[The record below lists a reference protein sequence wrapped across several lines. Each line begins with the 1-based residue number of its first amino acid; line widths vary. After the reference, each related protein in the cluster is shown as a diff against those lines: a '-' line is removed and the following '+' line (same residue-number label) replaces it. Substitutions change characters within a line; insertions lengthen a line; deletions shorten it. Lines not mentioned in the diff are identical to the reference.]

1 MEIFGQ
7 KYGLLYSVGAMEELK
22 EHCPDHDLNKL
33 GRLLD
38 DAKGGKEML
47 CILSRWHEKAEAM
60 KARLE
65 GREYQEH
72 PLEMELLDLVP
83 MQDFNE
89 MMGEAVAVMFRD
101 REQTVETEEPTR
113 NGKKKEAPAEKS
125 S

>member
-1 MEIFGQ
+1 MEIFGHD
-7 KYGLLYSVGAMEELK
+7 YGLLYSVGAMEELK
-22 EHCPDHDLNKL
+22 ERCPDHDLNKL
-33 GRLLD
+33 GSLLD

-47 CILSRWHEKAEAM
+47 CILSKWHEKAEAM
-60 KARLE
+60 KARME

-72 PLEMELLDLVP
+72 PLEMELLDLVN

-89 MMGEAVAVMFRD
+89 LMGQAVAVMFRD
-101 REQTVETEEPTR
+101 RKQTVETEEPTK

>member
-1 MEIFGQ
+1 MEIFGHD
-7 KYGLLYSVGAMEELK
+7 YGLLYSVGAMEELK
-22 EHCPDHDLNKL
+22 ERCPDHDLNKL
-33 GRLLD
+33 GLLLD

-47 CILSRWHEKAEAM
+47 CILSKWHEKAEAM
-60 KARLE
+60 KARME

-72 PLEMELLDLVP
+72 PLEMELLDLVN

-89 MMGEAVAVMFRD
+89 LMGQAVAVMFRD
-101 REQTVETEEPTR
+101 REQTVETEEPTK

>member
-1 MEIFGQ
+1 MEIFGHE
-7 KYGLLYSVGAMEELK
+7 YGLLYSVGAMEELR

-38 DAKGGKEML
+38 DAQGGKEML
-47 CILSRWHEKAEAM
+47 CIMSRWHEKAEAM

-101 REQTVETEEPTR
+101 RVQTVETEEPTK

>member
-1 MEIFGQ
+1 MEIFGHA
-7 KYGLLYSVGAMEELK
+7 YGLLYSVGAMEELK

-38 DAKGGKEML
+38 DAQGGKEML
-47 CILSRWHEKAEAM
+47 CIMSRWHEKAEAM

-101 REQTVETEEPTR
+101 REQTVETEEPTK

>member
-1 MEIFGQ
+1 MEIFGHE
-7 KYGLLYSVGAMEELK
+7 YGLLYSVGAMEELR

-38 DAKGGKEML
+38 EAQGGKEML
-47 CILSRWHEKAEAM
+47 CIMSRWHEKAEAM

-101 REQTVETEEPTR
+101 REQTVETEEPTK

>member
-1 MEIFGQ
+1 MKIFGHE
-7 KYGLLYSVGAMEELK
+7 YGLLYSVGAMEELR

-38 DAKGGKEML
+38 EARGGKEML

-60 KARLE
+60 NARLE

-101 REQTVETEEPTR
+101 REQTVETEEPTK

>member
-1 MEIFGQ
+1 MEIFGHD
-7 KYGLLYSVGAMEELK
+7 YGLLYSVGAMEELK
-22 EHCPDHDLNKL
+22 ERCPDHDLNKL

-47 CILSRWHEKAEAM
+47 CILSNWHEKAEAM

-72 PLEMELLDLVP
+72 PLEMELLDLVN

-89 MMGEAVAVMFRD
+89 LMGQAVAVMFRD
-101 REQTVETEEPTR
+101 RKQTVETEEPTK